1 MPSVLELAVFGL
13 ELKCGECGRTVPY
26 ERFSLSHGICYD
38 CRNAWRREQRKRKKG
53 ERNDD

>member
-1 MPSVLELAVFGL
+1 MPSVLELTVFGL